1 MVEPIAEVG
10 GNIRM
15 SGSNHRAG
23 LADEPPESENITPYD
38 RSHLATY
45 LSLLYA
51 AGEGQSDEE
60 ISRNILEIDAA
71 YEPDRARKMLR
82 SHLGRAR
89 WLAQSG
95 YKLLLET

>member
-1 MVEPIAEVG
+1 
-10 GNIRM
+10 M
-15 SGSNHRAG
+15 SGSNHRDG

-60 ISRNILEIDAA
+60 ISRNILEIDPTR
-71 YEPDRARKMLR
+71 EPERACRMLR

-95 YKLLLET
+95 HKFLLET